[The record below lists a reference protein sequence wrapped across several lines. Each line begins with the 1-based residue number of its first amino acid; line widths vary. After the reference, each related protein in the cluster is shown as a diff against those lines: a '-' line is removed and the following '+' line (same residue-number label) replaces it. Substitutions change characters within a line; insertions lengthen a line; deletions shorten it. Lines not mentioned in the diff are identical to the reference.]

1 MKDQVNEWIEYWLIQ
16 TSQAN
21 VSLKKISS
29 KSNKQQAA
37 VAAAALRKW
46 EYVAAQKKN
55 SNCCSLALPWATEPS
70 SPRTSLPADASELH
84 NTGNKTSSR
93 GKRKLQMRRVR
104 IQQNKWTAE
113 PSCRIFH
120 HKRVKSTQ
128 IDTKIKLQRIICYQF
143 QLKTSKKM
151 ENLSPF
157 SEISRKPYVENKLK
171 KTSNSRCSSEG
182 FDRGSH

>member
-120 HKRVKSTQ
+120 HKRVKSTLS
-128 IDTKIKLQRIICYQF
+128 DTKIKLQWIMWTHYNRKYPKRWKIITNF
-143 QLKTSKKM
+143 R
-151 ENLSPF
+151 NF
-157 SEISRKPYVENKLK
+157 
-171 KTSNSRCSSEG
+171 
-182 FDRGSH
+182 